1 MKRLAILL
9 PWFYFF
15 LREKYAQGFICL
27 ALQISI
33 IGWPVA
39 SLWAFISL
47 LISGKAAKQGFVLD
61 SLRPYY
67 YKGQVQNKRIA

>member
-9 PWFYFF
+9 PWFSFF
-15 LREKYAQGFICL
+15 LREKYTQGYICL

-47 LISGKAAKQGFVLD
+47 MSNEKAAKESFVMD
-61 SLRPYY
+61 SLRPHYY
-67 YKGQVQNKRIA
+67 NKKMASKRIA